1 MKPTKILLSL
11 CCLLGSQIYSMSA
24 HALGDEGHKTVGA
37 IADRL
42 LVGSKAEARVK
53 ALLLPGESLESI
65 SIWADCAKGRFCG
78 EPTSEMTAF
87 TLQNP
92 KHAGYHYINLPVQST
107 SYAPNAVGSTAH
119 DIVRTLQQAIA
130 VLQGN
135 DNETSNPHRFTPRQA
150 LLMIAHLVG
159 DIHQPLHVGAAY
171 INSDNQFVT
180 PSTQQQVDGVAI
192 FDLLGG
198 NNLHIE
204 DKTTWTA
211 RDVETFNRE
220 PAQTEKNP
228 RVGKPLHLFWDV
240 TVVEKLMRDLKLNSV
255 TELSSKLMAELPSKS
270 TITGDAITWPE
281 QWANQSLST
290 AKLAYANISIVDRVK
305 MTTRKGVEYSVW
317 YAQLPPNYVETS
329 TDITRKQI
337 ASAGVQLAELL
348 KKIWP

>member
-1 MKPTKILLSL
+1 MKLTQLLLSL
-11 CCLLGSQIYSMSA
+11 CCVLGALNAQ
-24 HALGDEGHKTVGA
+24 ALGDEGHKTVGA

-42 LVGSKAEARVK
+42 LVGTKAEERVK

-92 KHAGYHYINLPVQST
+92 KHAGYHYINLPVQS
-107 SYAPNAVGSTAH
+107 SAYAAGAVGSTDH

-135 DNETSNPHRFTPRQA
+135 DTEATNPHRFTPRQA

-180 PSTQQQVDGVAI
+180 PSTQQQVDGISI

-204 DKTTWTA
+204 DKATWTA

-220 PAQTEKNP
+220 QVQADNKS
-228 RVGKPLHLFWDV
+228 RLGKPLHLFWDV
-240 TVVEKLMRDLKLNSV
+240 TVVEKLMRDLKLNTV
-255 TELSSKLMAELPSKS
+255 TEFSSKLMTELPEKS

-290 AKLAYANISIVDRVK
+290 AKLAYADITIIDKVK
-305 MTTRKGVEYSVW
+305 MTTRKGVEYTIW
-317 YAQLPPNYVETS
+317 YGQLPTNYVENS
-329 TDITRKQI
+329 TAITRKQI